1 MVTEESCSDKVS
13 SWMYST
19 SLMVTI
25 FRIVLT
31 AMMIK
36 EIAVPRPVDHILS
49 EKYAPQIAVGSI
61 LLILYKSKLGGS

>member
-13 SWMYST
+13 SWMYYT
-19 SLMVTI
+19 SLMVTV

-36 EIAVPRPVDHILS
+36 EIAVPRAVDHSLS

-61 LLILYKSKLGGS
+61 LLVLYISILGGS

>member
-1 MVTEESCSDKVS
+1 
-13 SWMYST
+13 
-19 SLMVTI
+19 MVTI

>member
-19 SLMVTI
+19 SLMVTV

-36 EIAVPRPVDHILS
+36 EIAVPRTVDHNLS
-49 EKYAPQIAVGSI
+49 EKYASQIAVGSI
-61 LLILYKSKLGGS
+61 L